1 MKTRGGNHL
10 VAIGTLQSFNQ
21 ILNCLSSQSPTE
33 KINNLISRFETV
45 IHNMN
50 THQTPRARIRVRGI
64 SYADKNLISR
74 VCGPLKYLLQIKP
87 VSKTQR
93 G

>member
-1 MKTRGGNHL
+1 
-10 VAIGTLQSFNQ
+10 
-21 ILNCLSSQSPTE
+21 
-33 KINNLISRFETV
+33 
-45 IHNMN
+45 MN
-50 THQTPRARIRVRGI
+50 TQQTPMSRVRVRGI

-74 VCGPLKYLLQIKP
+74 VCGPLKYLLQIKS

>member
-1 MKTRGGNHL
+1 MYENTWR
-10 VAIGTLQSFNQ
+10 QSFSCYRNITQ
-21 ILNCLSSQSPTE
+21 FQSSSQTPTE
-33 KINNLISRFETV
+33 KINNLISRFESV
-45 IHNMN
+45 IHKMN
-50 THQTPRARIRVRGI
+50 TQQTPMSRVRVRGI

-74 VCGPLKYLLQIKP
+74 VCGPLKYLLHIKS